1 MVRRSLVLVLSLIV
15 MLLFGVSLSAQEY
28 WAYGEFNQQYERF
41 KYEITSYSYKW
52 DYDLGEEVR
61 EETKQIQT
69 LELNKIDDD
78 TTKLTIAYTYDVPS
92 KDLYDQ
98 FTFMGLSGLSS
109 FMMSGGDWIGE
120 IVMLNFYA
128 EDMELEVGS
137 IIQLYDGSRIRITEK
152 QTVAGVEGYFF
163 TRSERHQ
170 DDDGNRIDVKIS
182 EFVVAPDIGMPLL
195 VRIYSGGEVSFIM
208 ELVEYS
214 RQ

>member
-1 MVRRSLVLVLSLIV
+1 MVRRSLVLVLILIV

-78 TTKLTIAYTYDVPS
+78 TTKLTIVYTYDVPS